1 VSVSSPLS
9 GLLRDQLLACG
20 VFPGQYSNNWPM
32 NLFAQIAL
40 CGPHY
45 IQSLIIFGLEKVS
58 TNEMLIRQ
66 LVTLQMLH

>member
-1 VSVSSPLS
+1 
-9 GLLRDQLLACG
+9 
-20 VFPGQYSNNWPM
+20 M